1 MQDLND
7 LYYFAQV
14 VEYQGFAAAGRALDI
29 PKSKLSR
36 RVAMLEEHLGVRL
49 LNRSSRS
56 FSLTDIGRA
65 YYERARAV
73 LVEAEAAEEF
83 IAQNRAEPKGL
94 VRISCPVALLQYQFA
109 ALFAEFMVQCPAV
122 ELEIDS
128 TNRRVDV
135 VQEGFDIA
143 VRVRFPPLEASDL
156 VMRHLDESPQ
166 TMVAAPSLFTA
177 PPSSPADLVG
187 LPSLDHKRADGRHE
201 WQLTESSGQKASI
214 SHKPRLITDDM
225 AMLREAA
232 LAGVGMVQLPSFL
245 VWQDIEEGRLQAILP
260 DWKPRAGITHAVLPS
275 RRGLLPAVRALL
287 DFLAEGCAR
296 QRLMRDRI

>member
-14 VEYQGFAAAGRALDI
+14 VEHQGFTAAGRALGI

-83 IAQNRAEPKGL
+83 VAQNRAEPRGL
-94 VRISCPVALLQYQFA
+94 VRIACPVALLSYQFS
-109 ALFAEFMVQCPAV
+109 ALFAEFMTVCPAV
-122 ELEIDS
+122 TLEIES
-128 TNRRVDV
+128 TNRRVDL
-135 VQEGFDIA
+135 VQEGFDLAI
-143 VRVRFPPLEASDL
+143 RVRFPPLEASDL
-156 VMRHLDESPQ
+156 VMRQLNESHQ
-166 TMVAAPSLFTA
+166 SLVASPKLLPD
-177 PPSSPADLVG
+177 PPKFPADLAGV
-187 LPSLDHKRADGRHE
+187 PSLDHRRSDGRHE
-201 WQLTESSGQKASI
+201 WQLRQADGQLATI
-214 SHKPRLITDDM
+214 SHKPRLVTDDI

-232 LAGVGMVQLPSFL
+232 LAGVGAAQLPSFL
-245 VWQDIEEGRLQAILP
+245 VKDDIQQGRLLPLLP
-260 DWKPRAGITHAVLPS
+260 DWAPRAGIVHAVFPS
-275 RRGLLPAVRALL
+275 RRGLLPSVRALL
-287 DFLAEGCAR
+287 DFLAQGCA
-296 QRLMRDRI
+296 QQQKALGA